1 MASVRLRPHS
11 DDIDEELLAFSDIA
25 SKTDHLP
32 LGDARSLWAADA
44 LILQDAQINEAED
57 FFRERAL
64 DAARILID
72 RYEHKVRVKPKPFR
86 LLRRVFLVLL
96 VLLAALSTWLLVVT
110 PKQRESRAEINSRGF
125 AHIAKNTKWDMQKP
139 MLWGYFFT
147 SEWKLPL
154 EISRRLLGLI
164 GFRFVDLSCRD
175 DKIWWL
181 HLECDEVHNINT
193 LSVRDVRLSRFASL
207 MYSGYDGWDVGPTG
221 TPAESTPQ

>member
-1 MASVRLRPHS
+1 MM
-11 DDIDEELLAFSDIA
+11 
-25 SKTDHLP
+25 
-32 LGDARSLWAADA
+32 
-44 LILQDAQINEAED
+44 
-57 FFRERAL
+57 
-64 DAARILID
+64 
-72 RYEHKVRVKPKPFR
+72 KPETFR

-110 PKQRESRAEINSRGF
+110 PEQKESRAAINSRGF
-125 AHIAKNTKWDMQKP
+125 VQIAKNTKWDMQKP
-139 MLWGYFFT
+139 MLWGYFLT

-181 HLECDEVHNINT
+181 HIECDEVHNINT

-221 TPAESTPQ
+221 TPTESTPQ